1 MILYESIKDNK
12 AFYEKLEKSLQTL
25 IDRYSDY
32 FDSGKKDRV
41 FILNNFARD
50 LERISNLLNNYGV
63 TYSPTDMPD
72 MSEETFEVAVGRYLQ
87 SFQDYIDKGEG
98 NVETLNVNVKNLLTL
113 IDKHKSVAE
122 HFI

>member
-32 FDSGKKDRV
+32 FDSGKKDRI

-63 TYSPTDMPD
+63 TYTPTDMPD
-72 MSEETFEVAVGRYLQ
+72 ISEDTFEVVVGRYLQ
-87 SFQDYIDKGEG
+87 GFQDYIDKGEG
-98 NVETLNVNVKNLLTL
+98 NIETVNVDVKNLLTL

>member
-1 MILYESIKDNK
+1 MDLYESVVNNK
-12 AFYEKLEKSLQTL
+12 AFYEKLESSLQTL

-32 FDSGKKDRV
+32 FDSGKKDRI

-50 LERISNLLNNYGV
+50 LERIANLLNNYGF

-72 MSEETFEVAVGRYLQ
+72 ISEDTFEVVVGRYLQ
-87 SFQDYIDKGEG
+87 GFQDFIDKGDG
-98 NVETLNVNVKNLLTL
+98 NIETVNVDIKNLLTL
-113 IDKHKSVAE
+113 IDKHKAVSE